1 MPPCPGC
8 HACFCPCLCWWHF
21 APTAGP
27 SRPLAEAIGD
37 TRVHFNRNWRRHD
50 EEIFEAE
57 SSFPATA
64 AEALRALGWKV
75 DLVEAAGTGGN
86 FGGIN
91 ALELMPGSGYTGYA
105 DPRRTNA
112 AAGY

>member
-1 MPPCPGC
+1 M
-8 HACFCPCLCWWHF
+8 CWWHF

-50 EEIFEAE
+50 EETFEAE
-57 SSFPATA
+57 RSLPAAT
-64 AEALRALGWKV
+64 AEALRGLGWKV
-75 DLVEAAGTGGN
+75 ELVEAAGTGGN

-91 ALELMPGSGYTGYA
+91 ALELMPGGGYTGYA